1 MNLTERKNLNTPVYG
16 VREFNK
22 YITNVYG
29 IKILPVLPEVQRKN
43 APMFAFPGLYPPYL
57 TGKGPVI

>member
-1 MNLTERKNLNTPVYG
+1 MNTPVYG

-29 IKILPVLPEVQRKN
+29 IKILLVLPEVQSKN